1 MEHGEINLMQP
12 NQLSQPTQQNK
23 KMNYNFEQ
31 RLKQL
36 ENAYLQ
42 LTGRPNAIAGL
53 GNGVFDRYKN
63 PVLTAGHAP
72 LNWRYDL
79 NPATNPYL
87 MERFGINAAFNAGA
101 IKLNDKYLMV
111 ARVEGADRKSF
122 FAVAESPDGIS
133 NFTFWE
139 YPVNLPETDVPD
151 TNVYDMRLT
160 AHEDGWI
167 YGLFCTERRDPEAPA
182 FDQSMAV
189 AACGIA
195 RTKDLLTWERLPD
208 LVTNSPQQRNVVLH
222 PEFVDGKY
230 ALYTRP
236 QDGFISAGKGGGIG
250 FGLADTMDGAVVD
263 EETIIDNKNYHTVYE
278 AKNGQGPA
286 PIKTA
291 MGWLHLAHGVR
302 NTAAGLRYVLY
313 MFMTDLHNLTKVLYK
328 PAGYFLAPEG
338 DERVGDVSNVVFC
351 NGWIADDD
359 GMVYIYYASS
369 DTRMHVATST
379 IDKLVDYVVNTPADG
394 LRSASSVNTIYRIID
409 ANKTMLSA
417 AASA

>member
-1 MEHGEINLMQP
+1 ME
-12 NQLSQPTQQNK
+12 
-23 KMNYNFEQ
+23 FEQ
-31 RLKQL
+31 RLHLLEKQYQVL
-36 ENAYLQ
+36 ISK
-42 LTGRPNAIAGL
+42 PNEIAGI
-53 GNGVFDRYKN
+53 GNGVFNRYKN

-72 LNWRYDL
+72 VNWRYDL
-79 NPATNPYL
+79 NPATNPFL

-101 IKLNDKYLMV
+101 IKLNGKYLMV

-139 YPVNLPETDVPD
+139 YPVDMPETDEPD

-167 YGLFCTERRDPEAPA
+167 YGLFCTERRDPEAPPY
-182 FDQSMAV
+182 DQSMAV

-195 RTKDLLTWERLPD
+195 RTRDLVKWERLPD
-208 LVTNSPQQRNVVLH
+208 LITRSPQQRNVVLH
-222 PEFVDGKY
+222 PEFVQGKY

-250 FGLADTMDGAVVD
+250 FGLSQTMENAIVD
-263 EETIIDNKNYHTVYE
+263 HETIIDNKNYHTVYE

-286 PIKTA
+286 PVKTPE
-291 MGWLHLAHGVR
+291 GWLHLAHGVR

-313 MFMTDLHNLTKVLYK
+313 MFMTDLHDLTKVLYK

-338 DERVGDVSNVVFC
+338 EERIGDVSNVVFC
-351 NGWIADDD
+351 NGWIRDDD
-359 GMVYIYYASS
+359 DSIYIYYASS
-369 DTRMHVATST
+369 DTRMHVATT
-379 IDKLVDYVVNTPADG
+379 TVNKLLDYVMNTPADG
-394 LRSASSVNTIYRIID
+394 LRSASSVNTVYRIID
-409 ANKTMLSA
+409 GNKDL
-417 AASA
+417 